1 VRRQLLFVVLPLI
14 AGAAFAAVDVNQASQ
29 AELESITG
37 LGPATASLIVDERR
51 KGPFKSWADLIGRV
65 KGVGKHSAA
74 KLSAEGMTVNG
85 ASYQAAAAVS
95 STRP

>member
-1 VRRQLLFVVLPLI
+1 MFTRLLATLAVPVSI
-14 AGAAFAAVDVNQASQ
+14 SVFAAVDVNQASQ

-51 KGPFKSWADLIGRV
+51 KGPFKSWADLIARV

-85 ASYQAAAAVS
+85 ASYRAAAAAS
-95 STRP
+95 STNP